1 MKSFAERNPFIVG
14 AVGVALTVGVGVAA
28 LNYKSL
34 PLVNQ
39 QAEYS
44 AHLADA
50 SGLTS
55 GEAVDVS
62 GLEVGQV
69 ESLSLDGPRV
79 LVKFNLNRHI
89 FIGDRSEVAIK
100 TKSVLG
106 AKFLEVTPRGD
117 RRQSGTIPLE
127 RTASAYQLPDALGD
141 ITAAISGLNT
151 DQLSQSLSVLSDTFK
166 DTPPELKIAVQGV
179 ARFSDTIDQRDA
191 QLRNLLANA
200 NKTTGVLAQRSDQ
213 VVSLIGDTNALLVEL
228 QSQSAAL
235 EQISGNISAVARQI
249 KGFIGDNKKT
259 LKPAL
264 DKLNGVLT
272 IVDNRKHEVQTS
284 IKRLN
289 AYAMSL
295 GESVSSG
302 PFFKAYLVNLIP
314 GQFVQPFIDAAFSD
328 LGLDPST
335 LSPSQLT
342 DPQTGQP
349 ATPALPVPYPRT
361 GQGGQPNLTLPDAI
375 TGNPGDHPCPGSG
388 PGCYPYRE
396 PLPAPP
402 PGGPPPGPPAP
413 PLVPGAGAEPAPSSS
428 PVYLPAPGEI
438 APATPPPVAP
448 QAAPQPPEGGQ

>member
-62 GLEVGQV
+62 GMEVGQV

-127 RTASAYQLPDALGD
+127 RTTSAYQLPDALGD

-213 VVSLIGDTNALLVEL
+213 VVSLIGDTDALLVEL

-314 GQFVQPFIDAAFSD
+314 GQFVQPFVDAAFSD

-361 GQGGQPNLTLPDAI
+361 GQGGPPNLTLPDAI

-388 PGCYPYRE
+388 PGCYPYRA

-438 APATPPPVAP
+438 APAPVPP